1 MVRNNRVKTA
11 AVEDSADMDDRDAFY
26 DGASE
31 ADYLQHNRRAVKK
44 NEQSRRFRIKTQA
57 KWYDAY
63 YLLGDLILKY
73 SLADIAVLLLINQ
86 RW

>member
-1 MVRNNRVKTA
+1 MVVRNNRVKTA
-11 AVEDSADMDDRDAFY
+11 TVEDSGDMDDRDAFY

-57 KWYDAY
+57 KLYDAY
-63 YLLGDLILKY
+63 YLLEDSRIKLSNIGCP
-73 SLADIAVLLLINQ
+73 
-86 RW
+86 

>member
-1 MVRNNRVKTA
+1 MMIRNNRVKTA
-11 AVEDSADMDDRDAFY
+11 AVEDPADIDDRDAFY

-57 KWYDAY
+57 T
-63 YLLGDLILKY
+63 
-73 SLADIAVLLLINQ
+73 
-86 RW
+86 